1 MKADKTKMFSVALR
15 KLSAENAAPFP
26 LYLFLKRNN
35 RFVPV
40 RLPGD
45 PIGIKK
51 YEAFLSKE
59 FNELWVPNNF
69 QEAFQSYLDYVDKN
83 VSPIDTPEQIEM
95 ADKVK
100 KPQAEVEKSEEAL
113 LVKDTLED
121 EELNT
126 EDKAKILSA
135 VSQDLLRSLNKIT
148 TRGEEARADGVRR
161 CKEIADEVLLVA
173 SQNSNI
179 YEEILALRNSQEE
192 FEHSVMVGTIAV
204 MFALAIGISDET
216 ALGDLALASIFHD
229 IGLVRIRP
237 EVLAKEEIDWNAS
250 ERSEYEKHV
259 AASVE
264 ILKES
269 GTEFNPR
276 VYRMVKEHH
285 ENYDG
290 SGFPEHIRGAQIDEM
305 SQIMHMANLFDRLC
319 VGKQTGTD
327 MSPADAFNY
336 IDEVST
342 NPKATQEIQPELV
355 RRIFQFMITE
365 KAAADEFKALGEE
378 KARSAMT
385 NTMKGK

>member
-1 MKADKTKMFSVALR
+1 M
-15 KLSAENAAPFP
+15 
-26 LYLFLKRNN
+26 
-35 RFVPV
+35 
-40 RLPGD
+40 
-45 PIGIKK
+45 
-51 YEAFLSKE
+51 
-59 FNELWVPNNF
+59 
-69 QEAFQSYLDYVDKN
+69 
-83 VSPIDTPEQIEM
+83 
-95 ADKVK
+95 
-100 KPQAEVEKSEEAL
+100 
-113 LVKDTLED
+113 
-121 EELNT
+121 
-126 EDKAKILSA
+126 
-135 VSQDLLRSLNKIT
+135 
-148 TRGEEARADGVRR
+148 
-161 CKEIADEVLLVA
+161 LLVA

-290 SGFPEHIRGAQIDEM
+290 SGFPEHTRGAQIDEM